1 MTTKHT
7 ALVLGAT
14 GIIGL
19 NLLTYLDTRPAWKV
33 KAVSRRAPDFATRA
47 EVKSL
52 DLLSP
57 DSLASA
63 AEWLRDVT
71 HVFFAA
77 YQEHPDAADLT
88 RINVSLLRNV
98 VEALEK
104 HAPGFRHVSFIQ
116 GGKAYGAQFGLYKT

>member
-14 GIIGL
+14 GIIGR
-19 NLLTYLDTRPAWKV
+19 NLITHLDTRPDWAV
-33 KAVSRRAPDFATRA
+33 KAVARGAPDFATRA
-47 EVKSL
+47 EVRSL

-57 DSLASA
+57 DSFAGA
-63 AEWLRDVT
+63 AEWLKDVT

-77 YQEHPDAADLT
+77 YQERPDAADLS
-88 RINVSLLRNV
+88 RVNVALLRNT

-104 HAPGFRHVSFIQ
+104 HA
-116 GGKAYGAQFGLYKT
+116 